1 MNFKDYDCSY
11 YTHIT
16 TQLVLAVAF
25 GIGWINNVL
34 VVVLCSKNLCRCCRC
49 CKSEVD
55 PSIPIE
61 VIQNPQQLT
70 SMWTISPTGQQFQS
84 YPTVV
89 IYSPYQ
95 QQEPMNQQEQQHQ
108 PPSAFFNG
116 KTEQPEN
123 LDDSPP
129 PYSTVDTLDLQVKD
143 ELQ

>member
-1 MNFKDYDCSY
+1 
-11 YTHIT
+11 
-16 TQLVLAVAF
+16 
-25 GIGWINNVL
+25 
-34 VVVLCSKNLCRCCRC
+34 
-49 CKSEVD
+49 
-55 PSIPIE
+55 
-61 VIQNPQQLT
+61 
-70 SMWTISPTGQQFQS
+70 MWTISPTGQQFQS

-108 PPSAFFNG
+108 APSAFFNG